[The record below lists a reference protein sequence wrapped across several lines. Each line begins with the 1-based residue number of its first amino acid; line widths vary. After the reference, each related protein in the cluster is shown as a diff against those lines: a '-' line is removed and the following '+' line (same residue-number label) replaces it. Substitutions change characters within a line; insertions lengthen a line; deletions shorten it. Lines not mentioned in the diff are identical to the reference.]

1 MHSISVSSHDDA
13 ATVVSVHCS
22 YTPYSQFCPPNP
34 SLVTY
39 RASRQLF
46 NRKVQDI
53 SATRS
58 RTLRTR
64 NMRKDKEQDREEV
77 VHC

>member
-64 NMRKDKEQDREEV
+64 NMRKGKEQSREEV
-77 VHC
+77 LHC